1 MDDLEF
7 YRLVAAAF
15 LGVVGLVVGSFLNV
29 CIYRLPNE
37 ESVVNPPSH
46 CPKCNTRLRGLDMV
60 PVLSWLFLRGK
71 CRYCGEK
78 VSAQYAIVE
87 LATSALFVLVYLME
101 TDPAL
106 DPTPSFATIMDIIF
120 CTALLG
126 AFVADLNT
134 YLLPDEFTIVAGL
147 AAFAREI
154 GLWLTTPEKV
164 TQLITIQR
172 GGTEFQL
179 PVSALGGALLAA
191 GSFWLLGFLAT
202 KVFKKDAL
210 GFGDVKLM
218 LALGA
223 RVGATWALLAMSLL
237 AVLVGAVVSILL
249 MATGKMKRDSIIP
262 FGPFLAGA
270 GIVMV
275 FLGKE
280 ITKVFMQLYGLG

>member
-1 MDDLEF
+1 LDELLF

-15 LGVVGLVVGSFLNV
+15 LGVLGLVVGSFLNV

-37 ESVVNPPSH
+37 ESVVKPPSH
-46 CPKCNTRLRGLDMV
+46 CPKCNTRLRGPDLV

-87 LATSALFVLVYLME
+87 LATSALFMGVFLASG
-101 TDPAL
+101 DWS
-106 DPTPSFATIMDIIF
+106 PSFATIMDIIF

-134 YLLPDEFTIVAGL
+134 FLLPDEFTIVACL

-154 GLWLTTPEKV
+154 GLWITTPEKV
-164 TQLITIQR
+164 TQLITIQT
-172 GGTEFQL
+172 GGAEFQL
-179 PVSALGGALLAA
+179 PVSALGGALLGAV
-191 GSFWLLGFLAT
+191 SFWLVGFLAT
-202 KVFKKDAL
+202 QIFKKDAL

-237 AVLVGAVVSILL
+237 AVLVGAVLSVAL
-249 MATGKMKRDSIIP
+249 MASGKVKRDSIIP

-270 GIVMV
+270 GILMV

-280 ITKVFMQLYGLG
+280 ITRVFMQLYGLG

>member
-46 CPKCNTRLRGLDMV
+46 CPKCNTRLRGQDMV

-87 LATSALFVLVYLME
+87 LATSALFVGVFLASGDW
-101 TDPAL
+101 T
-106 DPTPSFATIMDIIF
+106 PTFPTIMDIIF

-154 GLWLTTPEKV
+154 GLWFTAPEKV
-164 TQLITIQR
+164 TQLITIQT
-172 GGTEFQL
+172 GGAEFQL
-179 PVSALGGALLAA
+179 PISALGGAVLAA
-191 GSFWLLGFLAT
+191 VSFWLLGILAT

-237 AVLVGAVVSILL
+237 AVLVGAVLSVLFMS
-249 MATGKMKRDSIIP
+249 TGKMKRDSIIP

-270 GIVMV
+270 GIMMV
-275 FLGKE
+275 FLGDE
-280 ITKVFMQLYGLG
+280 ITKVFMQLYGLE

>member
-1 MDDLEF
+1 MDELLF

-15 LGVVGLVVGSFLNV
+15 LGVLGLVVGSFLNV

-37 ESVVNPPSH
+37 ESVVKPPSH
-46 CPKCNTRLRGLDMV
+46 CPKCNTRLRGPDLV

-87 LATSALFVLVYLME
+87 LATSALFMGVFLASG
-101 TDPAL
+101 DWS
-106 DPTPSFATIMDIIF
+106 PSFATIMDIIF

-134 YLLPDEFTIVAGL
+134 FLLPDEFTIVACL

-154 GLWLTTPEKV
+154 GLWITTPEKV
-164 TQLITIQR
+164 TQLITIQT
-172 GGTEFQL
+172 GGAEFQL
-179 PVSALGGALLAA
+179 PVSALGGALLGAV
-191 GSFWLLGFLAT
+191 SFWLVGFLAT
-202 KVFKKDAL
+202 QIFKKDAL

-237 AVLVGAVVSILL
+237 AVLVGAVLSVAL
-249 MATGKMKRDSIIP
+249 MASGKVKRDSIIP

-270 GIVMV
+270 GILMV

-280 ITKVFMQLYGLG
+280 ITRVFMQLYGLG

>member
-46 CPKCNTRLRGLDMV
+46 CPKCNTRLRGQDMV

-87 LATSALFVLVYLME
+87 LATSALFVGVFLASGDW
-101 TDPAL
+101 T
-106 DPTPSFATIMDIIF
+106 PTFPTIMDIIF

-154 GLWLTTPEKV
+154 GLWFTAPEKV
-164 TQLITIQR
+164 TQLITIQT
-172 GGTEFQL
+172 GGAEFQL
-179 PVSALGGALLAA
+179 PISALGGAVLAA
-191 GSFWLLGFLAT
+191 VSFWLLGILAT

-223 RVGATWALLAMSLL
+223 RVGATWALMAMSLL
-237 AVLVGAVVSILL
+237 AVLVGAVLSVLL
-249 MATGKMKRDSIIP
+249 MSTGKMKRDSIIP

-270 GIVMV
+270 GIMMV
-275 FLGKE
+275 FLGDE
-280 ITKVFMQLYGLG
+280 ITKVFMQLYGLE

>member
-46 CPKCNTRLRGLDMV
+46 CPKCNTRLRGQDMV

-87 LATSALFVLVYLME
+87 LATSALFVGVFLASGDW
-101 TDPAL
+101 T
-106 DPTPSFATIMDIIF
+106 PTFPTIMDIIF

-154 GLWLTTPEKV
+154 GLWFTAPEKV
-164 TQLITIQR
+164 TQLITIQT
-172 GGTEFQL
+172 GGAEFQL
-179 PVSALGGALLAA
+179 PISALGGAVLAA
-191 GSFWLLGFLAT
+191 VSFWLLGILAT

-223 RVGATWALLAMSLL
+223 RVGATWALLAISLL
-237 AVLVGAVVSILL
+237 AVLVGAVLSVLL
-249 MATGKMKRDSIIP
+249 MSTGKMKRDSIIP

-270 GIVMV
+270 GIMMV
-275 FLGKE
+275 FLGDE
-280 ITKVFMQLYGLG
+280 ITKVFMQL